1 MNVETAQRLA
11 DLRRS
16 KGFSQEGL
24 ARKLGLSRQA
34 VSKWER
40 AESSPDTE
48 NLISL
53 AKLYGVSLDELLN
66 PSDEIE
72 DDIEFEN
79 EDRARQREAEAAER
93 ARTHEAAARATEA
106 ATQASDAAAKAAQA
120 TSGTAVGS
128 TPVKGPFQSFPYWA
142 VCWLLFFLLMFLFGA
157 GPFAALIF
165 FTIPIY
171 HWVARA
177 LDGDWARGD
186 IQVGPASV
194 AIKAQGKD
202 ASAEPDA
209 DVATTTTAEPCAK
222 EGDE

>member
-79 EDRARQREAEAAER
+79 EDRARQREAEAA
-93 ARTHEAAARATEA
+93 
-106 ATQASDAAAKAAQA
+106 TQASDAAAKAAQA
-120 TSGTAVGS
+120 ASWSAQAANAATAQATSGTAIGS

-142 VCWLLFFLLMFLFGA
+142 VCWLLFFLLMFPFGA

-186 IQVGPASV
+186 IQVGSASV
-194 AIKAQGKD
+194 AVKAQGKD
-202 ASAEPDA
+202 TSAEPDA
-209 DVATTTTAEPCAK
+209 DVATAVTAEPCAK